1 MIAFF
6 FRSQTTINN
15 CDELFD
21 WYVSLITYVYKEL
34 CPFDGLF
41 VQKLQEEDKMAQV
54 YQLQE
59 EQFFDYD
66 IESRDDEMTTIIP
79 DNADMDGVMDG
90 VMDSILD
97 TLEEVA
103 APAAIAGGA
112 IAVATLFA
120 MPPLPMTLASGIPP
134 GK

>member
-1 MIAFF
+1 MIDCIFL
-6 FRSQTTINN
+6 RSQTTINN

-21 WYVSLITYVYKEL
+21 WYVGLITYVYKVL

-41 VQKLQEEDKMAQV
+41 VQKLQEEDKMAQI
-54 YQLQE
+54 YRLQE

-79 DNADMDGVMDG
+79 DNANMDG

-103 APAAIAGGA
+103 VPAAIAGGA
-112 IAVATLFA
+112 IAVT
-120 MPPLPMTLASGIPP
+120 MPPLPMTLSSGIPP

>member
-1 MIAFF
+1 
-6 FRSQTTINN
+6 
-15 CDELFD
+15 
-21 WYVSLITYVYKEL
+21 
-34 CPFDGLF
+34 
-41 VQKLQEEDKMAQV
+41 MAQI
-54 YQLQE
+54 YRLQE

-79 DNADMDGVMDG
+79 DNANMDG

-103 APAAIAGGA
+103 VPAAIAGGA

-120 MPPLPMTLASGIPP
+120 MPPLPMTLSSGIPP